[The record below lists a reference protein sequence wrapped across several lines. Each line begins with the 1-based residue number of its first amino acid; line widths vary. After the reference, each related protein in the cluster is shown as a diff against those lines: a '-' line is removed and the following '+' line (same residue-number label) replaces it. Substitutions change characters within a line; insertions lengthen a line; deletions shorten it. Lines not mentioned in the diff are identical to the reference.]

1 MIKENYAKNLNDD
14 ERNVIWRQL
23 NQQGEI
29 EYVFNYTEKLADS
42 LSDPSK
48 TRSVNREDRLNLEE
62 WYAKMELALKKM
74 KDNNNYSLE
83 VKAQYLD
90 RYNKCIELAGHI
102 NQRSI
107 SD

>member
-1 MIKENYAKNLNDD
+1 MFKENYSKNLTDD
-14 ERNVIWRQL
+14 ERNVIWRKL

-29 EYVFNYTEKLADS
+29 EHVFNYTEKLANS

-48 TRSVNREDRLNLEE
+48 TRSVNREDRLELEE

-74 KDNNNYSLE
+74 KDSNNYSPE
-83 VKAQYLD
+83 VKVQYLE
-90 RYNKCIELAGHI
+90 RYNKCVELSGHI